1 MSIKS
6 LWMSLKN
13 LFGGFRRAPK
23 EKSEEAPDQESQAET
38 RWVVVGLGNPGEEYS
53 RSRHNAGFGVMERIA
68 KSKHAQFDRRKFKG
82 LIAEV
87 ELAGA
92 RALLVKPQTYYNGS
106 GECAAAVLGYYKVP
120 PSRLIV
126 VHDELDLVSGRLQLK
141 RGGSD
146 AGNRGVRSVQQ
157 SLGTSDF
164 IRIRVGV
171 SRPPGERE
179 SKDYLLEGMNAEART
194 DLESS
199 IQRAAE
205 AVEAIIAEGLE
216 RAMQR
221 FNQRS

>member
-1 MSIKS
+1 
-6 LWMSLKN
+6 MSLKN

-23 EKSEEAPDQESQAET
+23 EKSVEAPDNEAQVET
-38 RWVVVGLGNPGEEYS
+38 RWVVAGLGNPGEEYS

-68 KSKHAQFDRRKFKG
+68 KSKHVQFDRRKFKG
-82 LIAEV
+82 LIAEA

-106 GECAAAVLGYYKVP
+106 GECVSAVLGYYKVP

-157 SLGTSDF
+157 SLGTNDF
-164 IRIRVGV
+164 IRIRIGLN
-171 SRPPGERE
+171 RPPGERD
-179 SKDYLLEGMNAEART
+179 SKDYLLEGMSAQARA